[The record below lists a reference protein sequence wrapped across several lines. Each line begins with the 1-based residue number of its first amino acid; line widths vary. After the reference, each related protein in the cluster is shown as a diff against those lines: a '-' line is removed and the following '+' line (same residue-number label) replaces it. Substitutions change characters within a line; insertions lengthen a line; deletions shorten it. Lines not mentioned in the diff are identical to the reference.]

1 MTEHP
6 VFPSIRLSDNTSDP
20 SLYLQGQGIHNSDL
34 VFRNYGDTVSSFVEL
49 FSPFM
54 FLYGKVS
61 QITDQFV
68 LTEVTKSHNFTIS
81 SSYSELITAETT
93 SLHRHEFF
101 EITYILSGTLHMI
114 IEGQDYYFHE
124 NDCCVCNKNIRHVE
138 LHDIDCEYFLIM
150 LQEDFLKDV
159 LKNEINDFTEDTIR
173 TFHPIFSSLVR
184 TDFQKE
190 YGKESKKE
198 FIAIRRNKQAISL
211 PIKPLIQSKEY
222 YSSETL
228 SEHTIYIINSL
239 LIAVTTRKPGW
250 YYNTLNYLCQLLS
263 CFEDTVFYKPT
274 SYLVNTPAHEELFIR
289 ISRIIESHHGNIS
302 RSELE
307 HQLGYTGD
315 HLTRIIHKYTGMNF
329 IQYAQKFSLLEAERL
344 LTETTMSVSDICML
358 LGYSNRT
365 YFYQIFKG
373 KYGLS
378 PKEWRMQIRPKD

>member
-1 MTEHP
+1 MTKHT
-6 VFPSIRLSDNTSDP
+6 VFPGIRLSDSTSNP

-61 QITDQFV
+61 QINDQFV

-81 SSYSELITAETT
+81 SSYSEFITAETT

-101 EITYILSGTLHMI
+101 EITYIVSGTLHMI

-159 LKNEINDFTEDTIR
+159 LKNEINDFTEDTSR
-173 TFHPIFSSLVR
+173 TFHPIFSSLIR

-190 YGKESKKE
+190 CKKESKKE
-198 FIAIRRNKQAISL
+198 FIAIRHIKQTPPL
-211 PIKPLIQSKEY
+211 PAKPLIQNKEY
-222 YSSETL
+222 HSSKTL

-239 LIAVTTRKPGW
+239 LIAVTSRKPGW

-263 CFEDTVFYKPT
+263 CFEDTVFM
-274 SYLVNTPAHEELFIR
+274 NR
-289 ISRIIESHHGNIS
+289 
-302 RSELE
+302 
-307 HQLGYTGD
+307 
-315 HLTRIIHKYTGMNF
+315 HLI
-329 IQYAQKFSLLEAERL
+329 L
-344 LTETTMSVSDICML
+344 
-358 LGYSNRT
+358 
-365 YFYQIFKG
+365 
-373 KYGLS
+373 
-378 PKEWRMQIRPKD
+378 

>member
-101 EITYILSGTLHMI
+101 EITYILSGALHMI

-124 NDCCVCNKNIRHVE
+124 HDCCVCNKNIRHVE

-211 PIKPLIQSKEY
+211 PVKPLIQSKEY

-228 SEHTIYIINSL
+228 SEHTICIINSL

-329 IQYAQKFSLLEAERL
+329 IQYAQKFSLL
-344 LTETTMSVSDICML
+344 
-358 LGYSNRT
+358 
-365 YFYQIFKG
+365 
-373 KYGLS
+373 
-378 PKEWRMQIRPKD
+378 

>member
-114 IEGQDYYFHE
+114 IEGQDYYFQE
-124 NDCCVCNKNIRHVE
+124 NDCCVCNKNI

-198 FIAIRRNKQAISL
+198 FIAIRRNKQAIML
-211 PIKPLIQSKEY
+211 PVKPLIQSKEY

>member
-101 EITYILSGTLHMI
+101 EITYILSGALHMI

-124 NDCCVCNKNIRHVE
+124 HDCCVCNKNIRHVE

-198 FIAIRRNKQAISL
+198 FIVIRRNKQAISL
-211 PIKPLIQSKEY
+211 PVKPLIQSKEY